1 MGCRELVE
9 VVDVSKDT
17 GKIFYFEN
25 RYILFLRN
33 LEVGGMAAQSTD
45 ERKKAPKEFFRSAKV
60 DLGNCRCCTP
70 GVGLTAESTYLWV
83 TRGPLR

>member
-45 ERKKAPKEFFRSAKV
+45 EREEPLKELPFSKSGFGKWSFLHPVGRPNRGI
-60 DLGNCRCCTP
+60 DLLFDN
-70 GVGLTAESTYLWV
+70 
-83 TRGPLR
+83 